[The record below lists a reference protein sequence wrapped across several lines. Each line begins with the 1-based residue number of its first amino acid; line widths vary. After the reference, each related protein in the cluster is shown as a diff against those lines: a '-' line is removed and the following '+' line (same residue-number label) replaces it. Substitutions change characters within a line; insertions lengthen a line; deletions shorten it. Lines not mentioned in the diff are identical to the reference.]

1 MFLENV
7 LNVKNEWWR
16 YFLGCIIIFIG
27 TQLGSIPF
35 VIAIFSKIGAEGA
48 SKIDQTSMMYVLE
61 DSNLTLFYFLYTEK
75 KNILLKRIWIFSDDS
90 LFE

>member
-1 MFLENV
+1 MEQQ
-7 LNVKNEWWR
+7 KNEWWR

-48 SKIDQTSMMYVLE
+48 SKIDQNLFLKTNE
-61 DSNLTLFYFLYTEK
+61 SNQK
-75 KNILLKRIWIFSDDS
+75 PI
-90 LFE
+90 